1 MDAFGTQLSTL
12 ITGFVG
18 QLLDIVFTFVASILI
33 AVADGLL
40 NPLF

>member
-1 MDAFGTQLSTL
+1 MDTLGTPLSTL

-18 QLLDIVFTFVASILI
+18 QLLDVIFSFVATILI